1 MVSVIIRPL
10 LAIANL
16 KSVGYNPQI
25 ITIRGMLKM
34 KVARTV
40 KKDKFMKARIIK
52 TTLLFVTLLSGIVA
66 STAQAQTPYYSVECL
81 YEWTL
86 NCERLKMEEERAHR
100 EKMLEEMKRQNR
112 ILQQQVDQEKRALRW
127 SNLD

>member
-1 MVSVIIRPL
+1 
-10 LAIANL
+10 
-16 KSVGYNPQI
+16 
-25 ITIRGMLKM
+25 MLKM
-34 KVARTV
+34 KVAKTV

-86 NCERLKMEEERAHR
+86 YCERLKMEEERAHR
-100 EKMLEEMKRQNR
+100 EKMLEEMREQNR
-112 ILQQQVDQEKRALRW
+112 ILQQQVDQEEEALQWR
-127 SNLD
+127 SFN

>member
-1 MVSVIIRPL
+1 
-10 LAIANL
+10 
-16 KSVGYNPQI
+16 
-25 ITIRGMLKM
+25 M

-52 TTLLFVTLLSGIVA
+52 TTLLSIALLSVFVV
-66 STAQAQTPYYSVECL
+66 STAQAQTPHYSVECL

-86 NCERLKMEEERAHR
+86 NCERLKMEEEREHR
-100 EKMLEEMKRQNR
+100 EKMLQEMREQNR